1 MKTALIYGTTTG
13 NTEHVASLIA
23 EALKPEI
30 EVECVD
36 VFKIAAANLND
47 WDLVI
52 CGIPTWDVGELEYGW
67 SDLYDHLD
75 EVELDVTVT
84 MFGLGDQVC
93 YAETYQDAMGILYRK
108 LVERGATGQLGF
120 TPIGEHA
127 FEESIAIIDGQ
138 FCGLALDEDSQPEL
152 TDSRIAAWAAE
163 VKSGLPKITEKI
175 AAQQQ

>member
-1 MKTALIYGTTTG
+1 MKAALIYGTTTG

-23 EALKPEI
+23 SALKPEI

-36 VFKIAAANLND
+36 VFKTSPAQLSD

-52 CGIPTWDVGELEYGW
+52 CGVPTWDVGELEHGW
-67 SDLYDHLD
+67 SDIYDRLD
-75 EVELDVTVT
+75 EVELDVTVA

-108 LVERGATGQLGF
+108 LVQRGATGEIGF

-127 FEESIAIIDGQ
+127 FEESIAVIDGQ

-152 TDSRIAAWAAE
+152 TEPRIAAWVADLKEAWLRLCESATAE
-163 VKSGLPKITEKI
+163 QS
-175 AAQQQ
+175 